1 MFVSLRRQPNSSSS
15 ISPVDLRRRRRESL
29 QKSASMAPVKITGA
43 VVAAA
48 ATMVMLSYCFFRF
61 SSDKLDSCSS
71 SSSSKKKKKLSTRNG
86 LVDAIG
92 NTPLIRIN
100 SLSDATGSEVFLL
113 YFLNYIYIYL
123 KDISFDSICYYFRFL
138 ASASF

>member
-1 MFVSLRRQPNSSSS
+1 M
-15 ISPVDLRRRRRESL
+15 

-71 SSSSKKKKKLSTRNG
+71 SSSSKKKKTKKEKLSTRNG